1 MIRTSYAL
9 SAIACAVAAPA
20 ASAALIG
27 LDLLDSPD
35 IASTFITTTYD
46 GAGGLSASGF
56 ALEYDDD
63 GTLPADLITGGTF
76 DLEAT
81 LTPAGVAT
89 GGSLT
94 IGGTVDVFGPSLL
107 TGDLLDF
114 GFLDAGGM
122 ILEFVFS
129 VSGGDLAGAY
139 GGLGAEFGV
148 ILDVRDG
155 GYSGDWTQSFTTI
168 AGVADTAPVPAPAA
182 AALLALAAVSRR
194 RRRD

>member
-1 MIRTSYAL
+1 MIRPTYAL
-9 SAIACAVAAPA
+9 IAIACATAAPA

-35 IASTFITTTYD
+35 IASTFITTNYD
-46 GAGGLSASGF
+46 GAGGLTASGF
-56 ALEYDDD
+56 ASEYDDD
-63 GTLPADLITGGTF
+63 GTLPADPIAGGTF
-76 DLEAT
+76 DLDAT
-81 LTPAGVAT
+81 LTPTGMAT
-89 GGSLT
+89 AGSLT
-94 IGGTVDVFGPSLL
+94 IGGSVGGFGPSLL

-129 VSGGDLAGAY
+129 VTGGDLAGAY

-155 GYSGDWTQSFTTI
+155 GYSGDWTQSFSTI
-168 AGVADTAPVPAPAA
+168 AGVADTAPVPGPAV
-182 AALLALAAVSRR
+182 AALFALAAVGARR
-194 RRRD
+194 RRR